1 MKYIRTN
8 AVIGDNDP
16 NEFAKALTE
25 AIDNMQNRGFEV
37 EMQFNT
43 VPLKD
48 GSVYFSAV
56 LLGRDPE

>member
-1 MKYIRTN
+1 MKYIRIN

-25 AIDNMQNRGFEV
+25 AIDNMQDRGFEV
-37 EMQFNT
+37 EMHFNS

-48 GSVYFSAV
+48 GSVYFSAI
-56 LLGRDPE
+56 LLGRNPE